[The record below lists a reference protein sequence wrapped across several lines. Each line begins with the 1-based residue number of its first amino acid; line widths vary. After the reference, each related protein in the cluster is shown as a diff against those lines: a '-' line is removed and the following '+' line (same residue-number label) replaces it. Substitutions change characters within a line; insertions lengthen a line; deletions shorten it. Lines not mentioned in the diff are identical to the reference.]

1 MAFLTPDLCFCVRM
15 CSWTTPN
22 QRSWC
27 WSSDVILQ
35 GQVCQGSSTI
45 RRERCLCVTMHRVIS
60 VWKNLHI
67 NSGQMFNYTGCRWNE
82 TQRPHVTFN
91 QWTNLKLLFKTTL
104 KFVSLSVMFAA
115 QISCNQLQMRSEAT
129 RASQSVTV
137 PLLFALLISYPEVKM
152 EEKKILNWKIWLFS
166 MLALF
171 YFYICVATLNSVLL
185 IWIRTWVEG
194 CCCPSP
200 SS

>member
-1 MAFLTPDLCFCVRM
+1 MLSCRGKSVKAPVQLGGNGACVSQCTALSASGKICTLTLD
-15 CSWTTPN
+15 
-22 QRSWC
+22 
-27 WSSDVILQ
+27 
-35 GQVCQGSSTI
+35 
-45 RRERCLCVTMHRVIS
+45 
-60 VWKNLHI
+60 
-67 NSGQMFNYTGCRWNE
+67 RWWDE

-91 QWTNLKLLFKTTL
+91 QWTNLKLLFKTKL
-104 KFVSLSVMFAA
+104 KFVSLSVMLAA

-152 EEKKILNWKIWLFS
+152 EEKKILNWKIWLFN
-166 MLALF
+166 MLASF